1 MIKPTTQL
9 LEEAKEFKTIEAWLE
24 YIENYSNLCNKDESE
39 DSNSNAVNIV
49 TMHASKGLEW
59 DVVILPDVNEG
70 TVPHKK
76 AVTDDDIDVVFLPVN
91 GVGNNFNMTDAAR
104 FAKETGAILEFNENA
119 MEAYQRSNPL

>member
-1 MIKPTTQL
+1 MNIL

-76 AVTDDDIDVVFLPVN
+76 AVTDDDIEEERRMFYVA
-91 GVGNNFNMTDAAR
+91 MTR
-104 FAKETGAILEFNENA
+104 AKKNLFIFSLNEKK
-119 MEAYQRSNPL
+119 SP